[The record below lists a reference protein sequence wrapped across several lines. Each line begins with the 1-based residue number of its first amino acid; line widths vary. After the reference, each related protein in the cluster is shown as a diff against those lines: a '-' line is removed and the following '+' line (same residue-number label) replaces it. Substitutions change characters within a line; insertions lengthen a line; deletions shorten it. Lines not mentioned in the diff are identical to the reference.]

1 MTSPS
6 VDLNVERGPV
16 QSTGGPLLT
25 VEGMNVQFGEGEAA
39 VHAVKNVDLT
49 IDHGE
54 CVGIVGE
61 SGSGKSTLARSI
73 SRLAPAAR
81 KGESVRTL
89 RFNGADIFDLKGEN
103 LRQLRRNS
111 GFSMVFQDP
120 VGYLNPT
127 MRIGRQVNEALND
140 SPVAE
145 PSLARITRLFEE
157 VGLSNARDVANRY
170 PHELSGGMRQRV
182 MIAMALASEPLLL
195 VADEP
200 TSSLDSTVQLQVLD
214 TLRRLHRD
222 RGMAILIITHDFS
235 VIAEMCDRVYVMRD
249 GEVIESGATIG
260 LFEKPAH
267 PYTAKLLE
275 LSRASHVGL
284 SKAHVQRNGDP
295 SDANEGHSI

>member
-6 VDLNVERGPV
+6 IEINVERGPV
-16 QSTGGPLLT
+16 QSTRGPLLT
-25 VEGMNVQFGEGEAA
+25 VEGMNVRFGEGDTS
-39 VHAVKNVDLT
+39 VHAVKNVDLSV
-49 IDHGE
+49 DHGE

-73 SRLAPAAR
+73 SRLAPAA
-81 KGESVRTL
+81 KKTESVRSL
-89 RFNGADIFDLKGEN
+89 RFNGADIFDLKGDS

-127 MRIGRQVNEALND
+127 MRIWRQVNEALTD

-145 PSLARITRLFEE
+145 PSLTRITRLFDE
-157 VGLSNARDVANRY
+157 VGLTNARDVANRY

-222 RGMAILIITHDFS
+222 RGMAILIITHDFG

-249 GEVIESGATIG
+249 GEVVESGATIP

-267 PYTAKLLE
+267 SYTAKLLD
-275 LSRASHVGL
+275 LSRASHVG
-284 SKAHVQRNGDP
+284 SRKAQNQRTGDP

>member
-1 MTSPS
+1 MTSPPQEIS
-6 VDLNVERGPV
+6 GERDPV
-16 QSTGGPLLT
+16 QSTRGPLLT
-25 VEGMNVQFGEGEAA
+25 VEGMNVRFGEGDTS
-39 VHAVKNVDLT
+39 VHAVKNVDLCV
-49 IDHGE
+49 DHGE

-61 SGSGKSTLARSI
+61 SGSGKSTLAQSI
-73 SRLAPAAR
+73 SRLAPAA
-81 KGESVRTL
+81 KKAESVRSL
-89 RFNGADIFDLKGEN
+89 RFNGADIFDLKGDS

-127 MRIGRQVNEALND
+127 MRIWRQVNEALTD

-145 PSLARITRLFEE
+145 PSLTRITRLFDE
-157 VGLSNARDVANRY
+157 VGLTNARDVANRY

-222 RGMAILIITHDFS
+222 RGMAILIITHDFG

-249 GEVIESGATIG
+249 GEVVESGATIS

-284 SKAHVQRNGDP
+284 SKVRDQRTGDP

>member
-6 VDLNVERGPV
+6 IKINVERGPV

-81 KGESVRTL
+81 NGESVRTL

-103 LRQLRRNS
+103 LRRLRRNS

-127 MRIGRQVNEALND
+127 MRIWRQVNEALND

-145 PSLARITRLFEE
+145 PSLTRITRLFEE

-200 TSSLDSTVQLQVLD
+200 TSSLDTTVQLQVLD

-222 RGMAILIITHDFS
+222 RGMAILIITHDFG
-235 VIAEMCDRVYVMRD
+235 VIAEMCDRVYVMRN
-249 GEVIESGATIG
+249 GEVVESGATIP
-260 LFEKPAH
+260 LFENPAH

-284 SKAHVQRNGDP
+284 IQAQDQRTGDP
-295 SDANEGHSI
+295 SGANEGHSI

>member
-6 VDLNVERGPV
+6 IELNANRDSV

-25 VEGMNVQFGEGEAA
+25 VEGLNVQFGEGETA
-39 VHAVKNVDLT
+39 VHAVKNVDLS

-73 SRLAPAAR
+73 CRLAPAA
-81 KGESVRTL
+81 KNTESVRSL
-89 RFNGADIFDLKGEN
+89 QFNGADIFNLKGDL

-127 MRIGRQVNEALND
+127 MRVWRQVNEALND

-145 PSLARITRLFEE
+145 PSFARITRLFEE
-157 VGLSNARDVANRY
+157 VGLTDARYVANRY

-195 VADEP
+195 IADEP

-222 RGMAILIITHDFS
+222 RGMAILIITHDLG

-249 GEVIESGATIG
+249 GEVVESGATIP

-284 SKAHVQRNGDP
+284 RKTQDQRTGGP

>member
-6 VDLNVERGPV
+6 IKINVERGPV

-81 KGESVRTL
+81 NGESVRTL
-89 RFNGADIFDLKGEN
+89 RFNDVDIFDLKGEN
-103 LRQLRRNS
+103 LRRLRRKS

-127 MRIGRQVNEALND
+127 MRIWRQVNEALND
-140 SPVAE
+140 SPAAE
-145 PSLARITRLFEE
+145 PSRARITRLFEE

-200 TSSLDSTVQLQVLD
+200 TSSLDTTVQLQVLD

-222 RGMAILIITHDFS
+222 RGMAILIITHDFG
-235 VIAEMCDRVYVMRD
+235 VIAEMCDRVYVMRN
-249 GEVIESGATIG
+249 GEVVESGATIP
-260 LFEKPAH
+260 LFENPAH

-284 SKAHVQRNGDP
+284 SQAQDQRTGDP
-295 SDANEGHSI
+295 SGVNDGHSI

>member
-1 MTSPS
+1 MTSPGVELK
-6 VDLNVERGPV
+6 VDRGHV
-16 QSTGGPLLT
+16 QPTGGPLLT
-25 VEGMNVQFGEGEAA
+25 VEGLNVRFGEGETA
-39 VHAVKNVDLT
+39 VHAVKNVDLS

-73 SRLAPAAR
+73 SRLAPAA
-81 KGESVRTL
+81 KKTESVRSL
-89 RFNGADIFDLKGEN
+89 RFNGTDVFDLKGDD

-127 MRIGRQVNEALND
+127 MRIWRQVNEALTD
-140 SPVAE
+140 SLVAE
-145 PSLARITRLFEE
+145 PSFARITKLFEE
-157 VGLSNARDVANRY
+157 VGLANAREVAKRY

-222 RGMAILIITHDFS
+222 RGMAILIITHDLG

-249 GEVIESGATIG
+249 GEVVESGETIR
-260 LFEKPAH
+260 LFEQPAH

-284 SKAHVQRNGDP
+284 RKTQDQRTGGP